1 MTMLDPLSSAQEVLN
16 GLGDAPIEEH
26 VEAFESIHR
35 SLTEALSS
43 IDNL

>member
-1 MTMLDPLSSAQEVLN
+1 MDVDPVAAAQEVLN
-16 GLGDAPIEEH
+16 ALPETPLDEH

-35 SLTEALSS
+35 SLTDALSS